1 MLPIRVILVAL
12 ALVIAQPALA
22 HDGKG
27 PNGGRVADAG
37 NHHVELIIGADA
49 ISVFLSD
56 ANGKPLAP
64 TGFKALA
71 IVNHGGK
78 TQRIALTGAEGK
90 FSGRAEAPLPNNAKA
105 VVQLTAPDG
114 KIASGQFK

>member
-1 MLPIRVILVAL
+1 MLPIRAILVAL

-37 NHHVELIIGADA
+37 KHHVELVVGTDA

-78 TQRIALTGAEGK
+78 AQRIALTAAEGK
-90 FSGRAEAPLPNNAKA
+90 FSGRAEAPLPNNVKA
-105 VVQLTAPDG
+105 VVQLTGPDG
-114 KIASGQFK
+114 KTSSGQFK